1 VTQDRE
7 DVPLNLPLG
16 APIGDIQDHDQVLA
30 FSLENAQPGDPNL
43 VDTLLETFGSDI
55 ARLTYAVLDQDWMK
69 PPRKEDVLAQVQNI
83 FASAGA
89 NIADFI
95 GHESIRI
102 WLYALAIRELPLRY
116 KRPRR
121 REPQSLASK
130 SPHTNENPQPTDSLQ
145 AAFWSALDELP
156 SRQHLVLVL
165 KHAMMLSDAEVAAT
179 IGTSR
184 RKAWKTYLKA
194 LHDLKSKLG
203 DNLFPV
209 SVKTRHHPRILK
221 KIQTLEFDADQ
232 SNYAVRKELQVH
244 VDACE
249 GCQAY
254 IQAQKRFMSAL
265 VMAMRARWPPQK
277 IELTVVR
284 REALASMDK
293 RMRARAQKGLL
304 PWMKELGLLG
314 LTTVAVLA
322 LIFFLNRTNPQ
333 PSQRLFPPTPGPP
346 PSPLEI
352 ASTSRL
358 INVSGQGLGVSLT
371 PAESMFIAEPSLS
384 SNGNFLAFS
393 SSISTFV
400 EGDANG
406 ASDIFVLDRQ
416 ANSVT
421 RVSVAADGS
430 DADGWSSSPSISV
443 DGRWIVFASSAKNL
457 VAKTGSAPNPEQ
469 ATLVNSAIYIYDRNE
484 GSTAQISLAPDGG
497 EPNGG
502 SFLPTISADG
512 RWIIYWSE
520 ATNLIAD
527 GPVLYAKVEG
537 QSRRTD
543 AFVYDRDSGVTTRI
557 PIGRDANTGYF
568 EPVSTSRDGRYLA
581 FTILESDLIAVQ
593 LQVTS
598 ALEAFVY
605 DQQTADYEPLN
616 LASDGTPGNGAS
628 FNPHL
633 SAQGQIVVFAS
644 EATNLVDQDEN
655 GRADVFVRDRFNGTT
670 ERVSVASDG
679 SEANAESGTRT
690 LPGVFG
696 WGDQVSISD
705 DGRYVIF
712 MSHASNLSPTFNTL
726 CGHPGLVVCRSIYVH
741 DRQTAT
747 TELVILGPER
757 DSFFLHLQ
765 LSGDGSTLS
774 VLEKF
779 FRCLDNDTCSEL
791 WLYNLKTGKTVNP
804 IRGSNRAGQYG
815 LAGWPGATIQT
826 DSAVRS
832 LAFSPDNRTLA
843 IGQND
848 ATVRLYRTSYTG
860 SLLALEGHNLPVS
873 SLVFSRD
880 GNYLFT
886 GSHDG
891 RLNVWRVEGGALVS
905 RLLDGPDAILG
916 LALSPDGRFLAA
928 GGYRWAWL
936 WEVGGEKFRRV
947 GVQEYPGSFVND
959 LVFSPDGDLLI
970 LAVSD
975 GTIWIRR
982 VPNGEILYRL
992 GGQTEKALA
1001 VAISPDGRYVA
1012 SGSEDHKLNLWR
1024 LQKSFRGDLEVSHVF
1039 TIQYPNW
1046 VSDLAFTPDGS
1057 VLASAS
1063 LDNDVRMW
1071 QIPSGDLI
1079 EPSPHIRRDEILTVA
1094 ISPNGRIL
1102 AAGTIG
1108 RAVHFWDLSPPFL
1121 TETYE
1126 WNGYLPVEIFL
1137 NP

>member
-1 VTQDRE
+1 MSELVLAMWARW
-7 DVPLNLPLG
+7 
-16 APIGDIQDHDQVLA
+16 HDQ
-30 FSLENAQPGDPNL
+30 EI
-43 VDTLLETFGSDI
+43 E
-55 ARLTYAVLDQDWMK
+55 
-69 PPRKEDVLAQVQNI
+69 
-83 FASAGA
+83 FA
-89 NIADFI
+89 
-95 GHESIRI
+95 
-102 WLYALAIRELPLRY
+102 
-116 KRPRR
+116 
-121 REPQSLASK
+121 
-130 SPHTNENPQPTDSLQ
+130 
-145 AAFWSALDELP
+145 
-156 SRQHLVLVL
+156 
-165 KHAMMLSDAEVAAT
+165 
-179 IGTSR
+179 
-184 RKAWKTYLKA
+184 
-194 LHDLKSKLG
+194 
-203 DNLFPV
+203 
-209 SVKTRHHPRILK
+209 
-221 KIQTLEFDADQ
+221 
-232 SNYAVRKELQVH
+232 AVRR
-244 VDACE
+244 
-249 GCQAY
+249 G
-254 IQAQKRFMSAL
+254 
-265 VMAMRARWPPQK
+265 
-277 IELTVVR
+277 
-284 REALASMDK
+284 ALASMDK
-293 RMRARAQKGLL
+293 RMRARVHKGLL
-304 PWMKELGLLG
+304 PRMKELGMLG
-314 LTTVAVLA
+314 LATVSILT

-346 PSPLEI
+346 PAPLEI
-352 ASTSRL
+352 ASNSRL
-358 INVSGQGLGVSLT
+358 INISGQGLGVPLT
-371 PAESMFIAEPSLS
+371 PTEAMFIAEPSLS

-400 EGDANG
+400 EDDANG

-416 ANSVT
+416 ANSVE
-421 RVSVAADGS
+421 RVSVAPDGS

-443 DGRWIVFASSAKNL
+443 DGRWVVFASAANNL
-457 VAKTGSAPNPEQ
+457 VARTGSAPDRGQ
-469 ATLVNSAIYIYDRNE
+469 TTRVNSAIYIYDRDE
-484 GSTAQISLAPDGG
+484 GSTEQISLASNGD
-497 EPNGG
+497 EPNGR
-502 SFLPTISADG
+502 SFLPAISPDG
-512 RWIIYWSE
+512 RWILYWSE
-520 ATNLIAD
+520 ATNLIPD

-557 PIGRDANTGYF
+557 PIGRDVNTGYF
-568 EPVSTSRDGRYLA
+568 EPISSSRDGRYLA

-598 ALEAFVY
+598 TLEAFIY
-605 DQQTADYEPLN
+605 DQQTAEFEPIN
-616 LASDGTPGNGAS
+616 LTSDGTPGDGAS

-633 SAQGQIVVFAS
+633 SAHGQIVVFAS

-655 GRADVFVRDRFNGTT
+655 GRADVFVRDRYNGTT

-679 SEANAESGTRT
+679 TEANAESGTRT

-741 DRQTAT
+741 DRQTTT

-791 WLYNLKTGKTVNP
+791 WLHNLKTGKTVNP
-804 IRGSNRAGQYG
+804 IRGNSHAGQYG

-832 LAFSPDNRTLA
+832 LAFSPDSRTIA

-848 ATVRLYRTSYTG
+848 ATVRLYRTFDPG
-860 SLLALEGHNLPVS
+860 FFLLLEGHNLPVS
-873 SLVFSRD
+873 SLVFSED
-880 GNYLFT
+880 GKYLLT

-891 RLNVWRVEGGALVS
+891 RLNVWRVDGGALVS

-916 LALSPDGRFLAA
+916 LTLSRDGKFLAA
-928 GGYRWAWL
+928 GGYRKAWI
-936 WEVGGEKFRRV
+936 WEVDGEKFRRV
-947 GVQEYPGSFVND
+947 GVQEYTGSFVND

-982 VPNGEILYRL
+982 VPHGEVLYRL
-992 GGQTEKALA
+992 GGQTKKALA

-1012 SGSEDHKLNLWR
+1012 SGAEDHTLNLWR
-1024 LQKSFRGDLEVSHVF
+1024 LQKSFRGELDVSHIF

-1108 RAVHFWDLSPPFL
+1108 RAVHFWDLSTPFL

-1126 WNGYLPVEIFL
+1126 WSGYQPVEIL
-1137 NP
+1137 INPYP